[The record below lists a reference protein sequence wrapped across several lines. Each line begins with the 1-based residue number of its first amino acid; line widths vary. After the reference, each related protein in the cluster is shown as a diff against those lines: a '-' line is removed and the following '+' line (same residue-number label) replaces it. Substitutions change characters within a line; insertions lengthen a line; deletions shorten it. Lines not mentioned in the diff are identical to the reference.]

1 MPVFEFLFDEYWC
14 LMASIKD
21 LIVQPLGFDAKMMPD
36 FWIWYVDPGKEEAGW
51 SPHREKTY
59 NTPCYRMVCPNA

>member
-1 MPVFEFLFDEYWC
+1 
-14 LMASIKD
+14 MASIKD